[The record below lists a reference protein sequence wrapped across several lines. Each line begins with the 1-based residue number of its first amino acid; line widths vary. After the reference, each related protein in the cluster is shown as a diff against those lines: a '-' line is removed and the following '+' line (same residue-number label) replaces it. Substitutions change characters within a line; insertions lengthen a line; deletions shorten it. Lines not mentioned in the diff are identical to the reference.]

1 MPLPEN
7 SAAANLQLL
16 QNFLK
21 DHTNQ
26 QALLSKWE
34 SHGNSHQ
41 LAICF
46 SFPPEFTINLHQVKQ
61 GSPYGERVM
70 RLCESVNQPDTIKA
84 DIWTRSPNN
93 GTLSGV
99 RPGIMVEGDPIAPE
113 HFLGKLQYTLVAY
126 VFPGQKVGGSPTIG
140 WLDHVLI
147 PPSGSLSQKIL
158 GGVEAS
164 KAFLGVP
171 IIESPAVPKGQT
183 FVMNPDD
190 LTKMGDILLDP
201 IPPLPKK
208 KPVKKPVKKPPT
220 F

>member
-113 HFLGKLQYTLVAY
+113 IFLGKLQYTLVAY

-140 WLDHVLI
+140 WLD
-147 PPSGSLSQKIL
+147 Q
-158 GGVEAS
+158 
-164 KAFLGVP
+164 
-171 IIESPAVPKGQT
+171 
-183 FVMNPDD
+183 
-190 LTKMGDILLDP
+190 
-201 IPPLPKK
+201 PKK
-208 KPVKKPVKKPPT
+208 KPPAKKPPKKPLP